1 MAARQQPHRPHRAVS
16 PQVAKRLGRVFYMAS
31 LPVAL
36 PLQPPTARAPE
47 RELSSGEQPLSPA
60 LAPSPYGGGAP
71 PGQPRLTQA
80 REWNHDSAPRACGPL
95 PVSVLSWCQT
105 QAFSASHSQAKATP
119 PTAYPLFVWMQ
130 KTILNTTFSFHRLWG

>member
-60 LAPSPYGGGAP
+60 LAPSPYGGVHP
-71 PGQPRLTQA
+71 PA
-80 REWNHDSAPRACGPL
+80 SRASPKHENGTMTLLPGPAD
-95 PVSVLSWCQT
+95 P
-105 QAFSASHSQAKATP
+105 SQS
-119 PTAYPLFVWMQ
+119 LC
-130 KTILNTTFSFHRLWG
+130 